1 MTKLALIIYTFIT
14 SLLYTGL
21 VAYFST
27 QGTGIALGYIATIL
41 IAATALI
48 AFGREKISDYEVDKK
63 LGEKDSQIRELKKS
77 VKQKQAMLHSVKSKV
92 IHVVINVNDKDELL
106 VTMRDLATLL
116 NENPVINNVD
126 LDDGIDVSGYLDI
139 VSVNAGAKS

>member
-1 MTKLALIIYTFIT
+1 MTKLALIIYTFVT

-41 IAATALI
+41 IAVTALI
-48 AFGREKISDYEVDKK
+48 AFGREKISDYEVGKR

-126 LDDGIDVSGYLDI
+126 LEDGIDVSGYLDI
-139 VSVNAGAKS
+139 VSVNAGAKR